1 MTQPIKIRP
10 FKQYYK
16 DGTLRINFHVGQ
28 REALCIGEFADRP
41 MKMYTLVLAGSQSGK
56 TCIDPI
62 WLRDRIEERGA
73 GDYMAMTSTYDLF
86 KLKFLPEMRQ
96 YFEHDL
102 GIARYWSGDKIFE
115 LAENLEPGN
124 FKAKRVDDPM
134 WGRIILRSGSAE
146 GGVESGSIK
155 AAVVDEADHPEF
167 SRTAWEGLQRRRNL
181 FSGPVLFNTTIYQAA
196 GWLKHIFYDPCKKGK
211 RDDVRIIQ
219 FSSTMNPMFPKSE
232 YEAAKK
238 TMPPWKFRMFYDGQY
253 DKPAGLVYD
262 SFDGDICKISRFDI
276 PKTWPLVVGHDFGGA
291 NPAALFYAQD
301 PATGWFYLWHV
312 YLPGSGRSAYE
323 HVQEFK
329 KITEG
334 RIVLRRSGGNR
345 TSEDEIR
352 QAYTAH
358 GWPITAPR
366 VSNVAAQI
374 DRVYGLH
381 KLNKIYAFDDLD
393 EYLNE
398 KATFSY
404 KLDKQYQ
411 PIDGQYDNEAS
422 YHLMAAER
430 YIMSNFAPE
439 TALELRSTKR
449 LVGSYY

>member
-1 MTQPIKIRP
+1 MTAKIKIRP

-16 DGTLRINFHVGQ
+16 DGTLRFNFHEGQ
-28 REALCIGEFADRP
+28 RRMMCCGEFSEEEQ
-41 MKMYTLVLAGSQSGK
+41 KMYTVVLAGSQSGK
-56 TCIDPI
+56 TCMDAL

-73 GDYMAMTSTYDLF
+73 GDYMAMTATYDLF
-86 KLKFLPEMRQ
+86 KLKFLPELRS
-96 YFEHDL
+96 YLEYDL
-102 GIARYWSGDKIFE
+102 GIAKYWAGSKIFE
-115 LAENLEPGN
+115 IAENLEPGN
-124 FKAKRVDDPM
+124 FKAKNADGEM
-134 WGRIILRSGSAE
+134 WGRVILRSGSAE

-167 SRTAWEGLQRRRNL
+167 SREAWEGLQRRRNL
-181 FSGPVLFNTTIYQAA
+181 FAGPVLFNTTIYQL
-196 GWLKHIFYDPCKKGK
+196 GWLKHIFYDPWKLGK
-211 RDDVRIIQ
+211 RDDVRVIQ
-219 FSSTMNPMFPKSE
+219 FSSIMNPMFPVSE

-262 SFDGDICKISRFDI
+262 AFNEDVCKIKRYDI
-276 PKTWPLVVGHDFGGA
+276 PKNWPVVVGHDFGGA

-301 PATGWFYLWHV
+301 PNTGWFYLWHV

-334 RIVLRRSGGNR
+334 MIVLRRCGGNL

-366 VSNVAAQI
+366 VRSVTAQI
-374 DRVYGLH
+374 DRVYGMH
-381 KLNKIYAFDDLD
+381 KLNKIYVFDDLV
-393 EYLNE
+393 EYLSE
-398 KATFSY
+398 KTSFSY
-404 KLDKQYQ
+404 KLDKQYH
-411 PIDGQYDNEAS
+411 PIDGQYENESAF
-422 YHLMAAER
+422 HLMAAER
-430 YIMSNFAPE
+430 TLMSNFAPE

-449 LVGSYY
+449 PVASYY